1 MKISK
6 FFIIDFF
13 HFYMRKVTYEQGKE
27 IKEKNKFDLF
37 METSAKNGLNVKELF
52 FEAGKL
58 LYKKTLEENKVN
70 KVRKNKFSFNT

>member
-27 IKEKNKFDLF
+27 IKEKNEFDLF

-52 FEAGKL
+52 FEVGKI

-70 KVRKNKFSFNT
+70 KVRKNKFSYNT

>member
-52 FEAGKL
+52 FEVGKI

-70 KVRKNKFSFNT
+70 KVRKNKFSYNT

>member
-52 FEAGKL
+52 FEIGKI

-70 KVRKNKFSFNT
+70 KVRKNKFSYNI